1 MRGPLFVTSCFALVF
16 ITATILDGE
25 DRPMEKIA
33 FALFLFGGLG
43 CFGAWGYFNGMTA
56 AATGLLVFW
65 LLVLL
70 SWGYRLD
77 PESELAR
84 AQRAEWRKL
93 NR

>member
-1 MRGPLFVTSCFALVF
+1 
-16 ITATILDGE
+16 
-25 DRPMEKIA
+25 MEKVA

-43 CFGAWGYFNGMTA
+43 CFGAWAHFNGMTA
-56 AATGLLVFW
+56 PATGLLVFW
-65 LLVLL
+65 FLVLL

-84 AQRAEWRKL
+84 AQRAERRKL